1 MPTSSSSFIIGCHH
15 PTRRKEG
22 PKKIHRQHHP
32 VSVSDAD
39 AERWLD
45 VAAPQVAN
53 RRRDSDSPNFQT
65 PIDVRS
71 ESIPAMIMMV
81 RIRILH
87 EGR

>member
-1 MPTSSSSFIIGCHH
+1 LAQAVITRLGGRRVRRRPTDSII
-15 PTRRKEG
+15 RFRF
-22 PKKIHRQHHP
+22 
-32 VSVSDAD
+32 SDAD

-53 RRRDSDSPNFQT
+53 RRRDSESDSPNFQT

-71 ESIPAMIMMV
+71 ESIPAMMV